1 MHELPPVNVALLAD
15 ALRAFLAEEL
25 RASGLDRYVVG
36 LSGGVDSAAAAAL
49 AVSGLG
55 PEKVHAVALPG
66 PTSSPASLEDAR
78 EVARTLGVELE
89 VVEIAGAARALA
101 EALGAGE
108 HRLRWGNV
116 MARLRMIALF
126 DRARTLSGLVLGT
139 GNKSE
144 LLLGYT
150 TLFGDNASSVNPLYD
165 VWKTNVFELAAHLGV
180 PRRVV
185 EKEPTADLW
194 SGQTDAGELGFSY
207 AEADAV
213 LYWHHDRGLDR
224 DALVARGLPV
234 RLVETVLD
242 TYRRNRFKWR
252 PTVAARVS
260 ASCVNVDRILPRNPE
275 R

>member
-1 MHELPPVNVALLAD
+1 MRELPPVNVALLAD
-15 ALRAFLAEEL
+15 ALRAFLVEEL
-25 RASGLDRYVVG
+25 RASGLERYVVG

-49 AVSGLG
+49 AVSALG
-55 PEKVHAVALPG
+55 PGAVHALALPG
-66 PTSSPASLEDAR
+66 PTSSAASLADAR
-78 EVARTLGVELE
+78 EVAGALGLEIE
-89 VVEIAGAARALA
+89 VVDIAGAARALA
-101 EALGAGE
+101 DALSAGE

-126 DRARTLSGLVLGT
+126 DRARAASGLVLGT

-150 TLFGDNASSVNPLYD
+150 TLFGDNASSVNPLFD
-165 VWKTNVFELAAHLGV
+165 VWKTNVFELATHLGV
-180 PRRVV
+180 PGRVV

-194 SGQTDAGELGFSY
+194 TGQTDASELGFTY

-224 DALVARGLPV
+224 DALVAGGLPP
-234 RLVETVLD
+234 RLVEAVLSI
-242 TYRRNRFKWR
+242 YRRNRFKWR